1 MEKDFDCRQ
10 LGGRGLLL
18 IVGEMEEKV
27 GRGITRENS
36 ERSKVSEKKQREKK
50 TTLKSK
56 AGVELDVCLYDLM
69 THSSQPAFLSCE
81 GLP

>member
-36 ERSKVSEKKQREKK
+36 ERSKVSEKKQREKYK
-50 TTLKSK
+50 TVLKFK
-56 AGVELDVCLYDLM
+56 AGVDLDVCLYDLM
-69 THSSQPAFLSCE
+69 THSS
-81 GLP
+81 